1 MEEVFLEFK
10 RLFEIRYNQIS
21 VLNMGED
28 SVRYDF
34 FTALQK
40 IKGLEP
46 WQLQL
51 EYPLH
56 ENSFIPNL
64 KKGSKRNEKP
74 QVDLWVNEPDIKLC
88 VEFGMFRRN
97 SNDKGDIAVT
107 ENTIKMLNDFIRV
120 ALHSHCASC
129 EGYFVCIADAKM
141 LDYQLLKS
149 KALPA
154 FPGKQYKF
162 NYSVV
167 ESLINMYKSA
177 KKFDMR
183 FVNRKKELALDI
195 TSDLVFCDQ
204 VMSQTNPLKTL
215 ALVWKVNADVESIS

>member
-1 MEEVFLEFK
+1 MNVIFNEFK
-10 RLFEIRYNQIS
+10 RLFEIRYNRIS

-40 IKGLEP
+40 SKGFEP

-56 ENSFIPNL
+56 ENSFISNL
-64 KKGSKRNEKP
+64 TKGSKRNEKP
-74 QVDLWVNEPDIKLC
+74 QVDLWVNEPDFKLC
-88 VEFGMFRRN
+88 AEFGMFRRN
-97 SNDKGDIAVT
+97 SNMDGDISVT

-120 ALHSHCASC
+120 ALHSHCALC

-141 LDYQLLKS
+141 LDYQLKKS
-149 KALPA
+149 KELPP
-154 FPGKQYKF
+154 FPGKEYKF

-167 ESLINMYKSA
+167 ESLINTYKSA

-183 FVNRKKELALDI
+183 FVNRKKELALAI
-195 TSDLVFCDQ
+195 TSDLVYCEEI
-204 VMSQTNPLKTL
+204 VSQMNPLKTL
-215 ALVWKVNADVESIS
+215 ALAWKVNAVVELI